1 MGCLGSKEAAASKKY
16 AAPPSNQSNGAGAG
30 AESKVT
36 KQASSKSGR
45 SNYGKPS
52 LDDALCELYDPVHQ
66 LGSGGTGDS
75 WLVKDRETGEYLA
88 VKLVKRAIPSVLQPM
103 MLREIEIQS
112 ELGEGH
118 LNIIKSTFA
127 LLTDKHLG
135 ISMEY
140 ASGGSLTQYV
150 TDRFPRTGQGLFLTE
165 EETRYFFK
173 QIISAIEYCH
183 DRNVA
188 HRDLKLDNTLL
199 DGSDPPYIKICD
211 FGFAKSWG
219 DDNETAN
226 LYTQIGTPVYMSPEV
241 IHAKE
246 SKTGYD
252 PKSSDLWSA
261 GVLLYVMLL
270 GSFPF
275 DHEEQQDP
283 NSAQAQQ
290 EVYDLQTSNHW
301 SSHPSNPKGVEMLSS
316 LAKDLMDKIFEIDS
330 SRRISL
336 QEIKEHPWYNLP
348 LEHRHQSAL
357 EVLSAEQAKIP
368 KQDPNTVD
376 EIRSSERHKR
386 LEKMIAVAGTAEG
399 VAAPP
404 SLVPELDPG
413 MPFVCRV
420 DLCHEA
426 IAADRR
432 QSLLIGGATAERK
445 SAGLMTIEEDMS
457 HRGGP
462 LS

>member
-16 AAPPSNQSNGAGAG
+16 APSSNQANGGGAGAG
-30 AESKVT
+30 SERSAA
-36 KQASSKSGR
+36 KQAPAKSS
-45 SNYGKPS
+45 KPS
-52 LDDALCELYDPVHQ
+52 LDDALCELYEPVHQ

-75 WLVKDRETGEYLA
+75 WLVKDRESGEYLA

-173 QIISAIEYCH
+173 QIVSAIEYCH
-183 DRNVA
+183 NRNVA

-226 LYTQIGTPVYMSPEV
+226 LFTQIGTPVYMSPEV

-252 PKSSDLWSA
+252 PKSSDIWSA

-275 DHEEQQDP
+275 DHDEQQDP
-283 NSAQAQQ
+283 NSSQAQQ
-290 EVYDLQTSNHW
+290 EVYDLQCSNHW
-301 SSHPSNPKGVEMLSS
+301 SSHPSNPKGVEMLSP
-316 LAKDLMDKIFEIDS
+316 LAKDLMDKIFEIES
-330 SRRISL
+330 SKRISL
-336 QEIKEHPWYNLP
+336 GEIKEHPWYNLP
-348 LEHRHQSAL
+348 LEQRHQSAL
-357 EVLSAEQAKIP
+357 EVLRAEQAKIP
-368 KQDPNTVD
+368 QQSIRTVD
-376 EIRSSERHKR
+376 QVRSSERHKR

-404 SLVPELDPG
+404 SLAPELGPG
-413 MPFVCRV
+413 MPFVCRA
-420 DLCHEA
+420 DLRQEA
-426 IAADRR
+426 IAADDR
-432 QSLLIGGATAERK
+432 QALLVGAEMKSL
-445 SAGLMTIEEDMS
+445 GLMTIEEDIS

-462 LS
+462 LF